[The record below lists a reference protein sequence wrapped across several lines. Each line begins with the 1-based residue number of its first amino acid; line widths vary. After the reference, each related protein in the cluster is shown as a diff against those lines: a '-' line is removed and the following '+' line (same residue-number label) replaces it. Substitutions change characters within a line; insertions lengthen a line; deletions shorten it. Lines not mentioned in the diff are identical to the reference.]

1 MSISSVPRLMSGQRS
16 LDRIQQ
22 RLGVEGLVEEGDGA
36 GAEAPL
42 AYVLVAVS
50 RQDDGRN
57 AGVPG
62 CEMPEEVEAAHSRHP
77 HIEHQTTGALAP
89 GRSQEVFRRGER
101 LDPEARRSQE
111 ISDGATQ

>member
-1 MSISSVPRLMSGQRS
+1 MSISPVPRLMSGQRS

-22 RLGVEGLVEEGDGA
+22 RPGVEGLVEEGDAA

-57 AGVPG
+57 ASVPG
-62 CEMPEEVEAAHSRHP
+62 CEMSEEVEAAHSRHP